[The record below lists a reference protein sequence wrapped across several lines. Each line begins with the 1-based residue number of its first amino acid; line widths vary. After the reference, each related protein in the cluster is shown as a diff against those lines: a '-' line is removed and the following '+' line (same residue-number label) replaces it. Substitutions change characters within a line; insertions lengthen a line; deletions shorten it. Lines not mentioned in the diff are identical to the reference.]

1 MDELHNFKNANSTG
15 FIDDNTKMVAF
26 NFVKKQGQPHLYNIV
41 VNTFDLLSS
50 QHLFIDK
57 IKELIEEN
65 CYKEVKGFWRL
76 ILICNL
82 FKHFQGMSMGQ
93 RVAAV

>member
-1 MDELHNFKNANSTG
+1 MDELHNFKTAYRLDSAG
-15 FIDDNTKMVAF
+15 LVDDNTKMVAF

-50 QHLFIDK
+50 RHLFIAK

-65 CYKEVKGFWRL
+65 CYKEVKKTIRPTES
-76 ILICNL
+76 NL
-82 FKHFQGMSMGQ
+82 
-93 RVAAV
+93 